1 MATTMPLVLWS
12 LAPCMP
18 FVFWPDEMVGMGSN
32 FLAYKGTL
40 YAPVVG
46 ILVADFVF
54 IRRQRL
60 SLCALFDDDPRA
72 DYYSTRGFHWPAM
85 TCMILGQAIYF
96 SLLESLGR
104 RIT

>member
-1 MATTMPLVLWS
+1 MPLVLWS

-32 FLAYKGTL
+32 FLAYNGTL

-46 ILVADFVF
+46 ILVADFVS

-60 SLCALFDDDPRA
+60 NDCALFDDDPRA
-72 DYYSTRGFHWPAM
+72 DYYSMKGSHRHTVTRM
-85 TCMILGQAIYF
+85 NLGQAVYL
-96 SLLESLGR
+96 SLIEGLGR